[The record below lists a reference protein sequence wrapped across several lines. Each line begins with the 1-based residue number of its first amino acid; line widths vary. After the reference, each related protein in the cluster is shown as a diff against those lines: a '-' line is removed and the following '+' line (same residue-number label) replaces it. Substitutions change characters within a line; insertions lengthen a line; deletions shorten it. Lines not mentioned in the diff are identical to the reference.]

1 VASGH
6 AAFRLAGISTHL
18 PGVETR
24 VDGPRRHPFPVA
36 AAYRRSLSLSTPV
49 DVLEPVGQLTQQ
61 RRAGTPDHPS
71 AASGDSNL
79 LGKLIA
85 CTRKVPP

>member
-6 AAFRLAGISTHL
+6 AALRLAAISTRP
-18 PGVETR
+18 PGVGTC
-24 VDGPRRHPFPVA
+24 VDGPRRHPFPIA
-36 AAYRRSLSLSTPV
+36 AAYRRLLSLSTPA

-61 RRAGTPDHPS
+61 RRAGIPDHPS